1 MGQTKIFDVVVPL
14 TPLIVIPA
22 FVFASILA
30 GLIVLFLFKKVLK
43 AFAARTK
50 TEIDDIILMHID
62 RFLIIW
68 ILLGVVFLVNHGIT
82 LIPLQIVQIVD
93 KVLIIALT
101 ITIIICVTNIVLGI
115 LANLATKV
123 DAVKHIQ
130 APIKLITKVVL
141 IIIGILI
148 VLDTL
153 NISISPILATLG
165 IGSIA
170 VALAL
175 QDTLA
180 NFFAGLYIT
189 ADQPIRVGDYI
200 KLDTGEQG
208 YVIDIGWRSTRIR
221 ELPNNVIVIPNQK
234 LSQSI
239 IKNYYLPEK
248 RMALLM
254 NIGVSYG
261 SDTRK
266 VEKILVEVTKES
278 AKDIDGLLAEP
289 EPFVRFIPGYGD
301 SSLDFTLICQVREF
315 VDQYYVQHELRHRI
329 FERFKK
335 EGIEIPFP
343 QRTLHVGD
351 ELARTLREIAKKG

>member
-1 MGQTKIFDVVVPL
+1 
-14 TPLIVIPA
+14 
-22 FVFASILA
+22 
-30 GLIVLFLFKKVLK
+30 
-43 AFAARTK
+43 
-50 TEIDDIILMHID
+50 
-62 RFLIIW
+62 
-68 ILLGVVFLVNHGIT
+68 
-82 LIPLQIVQIVD
+82 
-93 KVLIIALT
+93 
-101 ITIIICVTNIVLGI
+101 
-115 LANLATKV
+115 
-123 DAVKHIQ
+123 
-130 APIKLITKVVL
+130 L

-180 NFFAGLYIT
+180 NFFSGLYIT
-189 ADQPIRVGDYI
+189 ADQPIRIGDYI

-254 NIGVSYG
+254 SIGVSYG

-266 VEKILVEVTKES
+266 VEKILVEVAKES

-329 FERFKK
+329 FERFKE

-351 ELARTLREIAKKG
+351 ELAKTLQEIAKKG